1 MRADAYKAR
10 SSRWTTPPLRG
21 RPSSIRSGT
30 YVLAPGRCGM
40 SDQSVID

>member
-10 SSRWTTPPLRG
+10 SSRWTTPPAARAPLLDEEE
-21 RPSSIRSGT
+21 SFF
-30 YVLAPGRCGM
+30 APGGVGW